1 MDDLLVKLISEKVIL
16 KYNDMTYQI
25 NIDKDKMITL
35 FGELNNDWI
44 KVENKILKDK
54 LIAQL
59 HSDNKNLEYN
69 IISHIQSYNSEI
81 LYPTSNK
88 NIIVSE
94 RIDDAQEDSLNIIID
109 NSVSYIFKGKIP
121 NLSINNKK
129 EDIDKISI
137 EFLILKA
144 FDYLIL
150 NESNDIFYK
159 IDLLT
164 YNFTK
169 HNKYMAIRNKKIDYI
184 EEIKRID
191 DLNQDQKYSAL
202 MKFYTIFSSQFN
214 YIGFGDKQQIPLK
227 ITELSYNGV
236 DNSYKTYGVGITP
249 FDSVLDC
256 FKSVVNK
263 FSGGIKA
270 IFSINDLNEQIALMI
285 YNRYEFNKK
294 KYEIKDMINC
304 LANDFDKKML
314 LDINDI
320 DMYEFF
326 FDKGEFDY
334 YYGSV
339 YFNNQMIF
347 ENCKKSIQE
356 VIENIIYHTY
366 LVNKYHYQSF
376 ELYVDEIGESLYQRI
391 YDMDS
396 SLYDFLDNNNIKI
409 LIEVLEVP
417 NIENGISLFKLKVED
432 D

>member
-1 MDDLLVKLISEKVIL
+1 MDDLFVKLISEKVIL
-16 KYNDMTYQI
+16 KYNDMIYQI

-35 FGELNNDWI
+35 FGEVNNDWI
-44 KVENKILKDK
+44 RVENKILKDK
-54 LIAQL
+54 LIDQL
-59 HSDNKNLEYN
+59 HINNRNLKYN
-69 IISHIQSYNSEI
+69 IISHVQSYNSEI

-88 NIIVSE
+88 NIIISE
-94 RIDDAQEDSLNIIID
+94 KVDDAREDSLNIIID
-109 NSVSYIFKGKIP
+109 NSVSYIFKGRTP
-121 NLSINNKK
+121 NIFIKNKK
-129 EDIDKISI
+129 VDIDKISI

-150 NESNDIFYK
+150 NESNDVFYK

-169 HNKYMAIRNKKIDYI
+169 YNKYMEIRNKSVDFI
-184 EEIKRID
+184 EEINRIN

-202 MKFYTIFSSQFN
+202 MKFYSIFSSQFD

-236 DNSYKTYGVGITP
+236 DHPYKTYGVGITP

-256 FKSVVNK
+256 FKSVVNN
-263 FSGGIKA
+263 FSGSVKA

-294 KYEIKDMINC
+294 KIEIKDMLNC
-304 LANDFDKKML
+304 LANDFDKKIL
-314 LDINDI
+314 LDISEI

-334 YYGSV
+334 YYSSV
-339 YFNNQMIF
+339 YFNNQLIF
-347 ENCKKSIQE
+347 EDCKKSIQE
-356 VIENIIYHTY
+356 LIETTIYHTY
-366 LVNKYHYQSF
+366 LISKYHYQSF
-376 ELYVDEIGESLYQRI
+376 ELYVDEIGESIYQKI

-396 SLYDFLDNNNIKI
+396 SLYDFLDNNKIKI
-409 LIEVLEVP
+409 MIKVFEIP

-432 D
+432 N